1 MLRRWCI
8 PLAGLA
14 LAGGVL
20 AAAAPAAAVGHS
32 ARPAIHLA
40 RPAIHLARPAIHL
53 ARPAI
58 HLVRPAIHLVRPA
71 MHGTAP
77 MVVRGRPGAAVK
89 SQNWSG
95 YAARGKTYQKISASW
110 IEPTG
115 HCTST
120 RTFSSFWVGLDGFT
134 SQTVE
139 QTGSEVDCIGGRAR
153 YFGWYEMYPAF
164 PVNFSN
170 PVRPGDHFT
179 GSVTFTGGGHY
190 TLVLTDATSGWSQ
203 TVHKTLTG
211 AANSSAE
218 VIAEAPS
225 SSVGILP
232 LTNFGTANFSNAAV
246 NGAAIGNASPV
257 KIIMVNPSGRA
268 KDSVSAL
275 VGGQAFSVKWLHST

>member
-14 LAGGVL
+14 LAGGAL
-20 AAAAPAAAVGHS
+20 AASAPAAAAGH
-32 ARPAIHLA
+32 P
-40 RPAIHLARPAIHL
+40 

-58 HLVRPAIHLVRPA
+58 HLVRPT

-77 MVVRGRPGAAVK
+77 MVLRGRPSEAVK

-95 YAARGKTYQKISASW
+95 YAAHGKTYTKISASW
-110 IEPTG
+110 VEPTG
-115 HCTST
+115 HCTSS
-120 RTFSSFWVGLDGFT
+120 RTFSSFWVGLDGF
-134 SQTVE
+134 SSPTVE
-139 QTGSEVDCIGGRAR
+139 QTGTEVDCIGGQAR
-153 YFGWYEMYPAF
+153 YFGWFEMFPAF

-170 PVRPGDHFT
+170 PVRPGDHFN

-190 TLVLTDATSGWSQ
+190 TLVLTDATRGWSH
-203 TVHKTLTG
+203 TVHKTLIG

-225 SSVGILP
+225 SSAGILP
-232 LTNFGTANFSNAAV
+232 LTNFGTAHFSNAAV
-246 NGAAIGNASPV
+246 NGAAMGNASPV
-257 KIIMVNPSGRA
+257 KITMVNSSGRA

-275 VGGQAFSVKWLHST
+275 VGGKAFSVKWLHST